1 MTLYSFDMC
10 IYVNETAEAI
20 SGNRGQ
26 VGVPGGYN
34 RHGCS
39 RVIFV
44 PAEGQL
50 HVMELLYNSRST
62 GSGPAGGDN
71 LIIVAEGLHC
81 LE

>member
-1 MTLYSFDMC
+1 MG
-10 IYVNETAEAI
+10 A
-20 SGNRGQ
+20 
-26 VGVPGGYN
+26 PGYN

-44 PAEGQL
+44 LAEGQL
-50 HVMELLYNSRST
+50 HVMELLYNSRLQEL
-62 GSGPAGGDN
+62 GPAGGDN